1 MNLGQFGRVVGA
13 IRKSTNR
20 KVAIKCIEK
29 ANCSEEDIRRTNE
42 EIDHLY
48 KFNHVILYEVKRT
61 FLFMFLFRS
70 IFSNLKLISNVATLS
85 ISSRNAWK
93 LICANI

>member
-1 MNLGQFGRVVGA
+1 MNFMHLPVKKLEKVEKIEEKFFLYVNLGQFGRVVGA

-48 KFNHVILYEVKRT
+48 KFNHV
-61 FLFMFLFRS
+61 
-70 IFSNLKLISNVATLS
+70 N
-85 ISSRNAWK
+85 
-93 LICANI
+93 

>member
-1 MNLGQFGRVVGA
+1 MNFTYLRAKRLEKVNESLEEQNHPLLFLHSGQFGRVVGA

-29 ANCSEEDIRRTNE
+29 ANCNEEDIRRTNE

-48 KFNHVILYEVKRT
+48 KFNHVNDFHSTNTLPFST
-61 FLFMFLFRS
+61 
-70 IFSNLKLISNVATLS
+70 IF
-85 ISSRNAWK
+85 
-93 LICANI
+93 

>member
-1 MNLGQFGRVVGA
+1 MYLRVKRSEKVGEIVQSSNHLRFLHSGQFGRVVGA

-29 ANCSEEDIRRTNE
+29 ANCNEEDIRRTNE

-48 KFNHVILYEVKRT
+48 KFNHVNSFPLTNKRSQS
-61 FLFMFLFRS
+61 LF
-70 IFSNLKLISNVATLS
+70 
-85 ISSRNAWK
+85 
-93 LICANI
+93 